1 MDYLRMGMGLKNLSH
16 EIKGA
21 IRQELDDWQELNKV
35 DRMWQGDAT
44 LWTNKD
50 ESNWIGWLV
59 VPILEISEVQRIL
72 SLAADIVQKDFQQI
86 VLLGMG
92 GSSLCPDVMTKTF
105 GKIEDY
111 PILQILDSTDPAQIL
126 KVEKNIN
133 FEKTLFIVSSKSG
146 KTLEPNILKEY
157 FYSRLQ
163 TKLGKQEVG
172 DQFVAVTDPGTALEM
187 MAKKDGFKDIFYGL
201 PSIGGR
207 YSALSNFGMLPSG
220 LMGINIK
227 KFLLQTEQM
236 IGACLPAVSVHENPG
251 ANLGIHLGICAKY
264 GKDKVTIVASP
275 KLEFLGAWLEQLLAE
290 STGKEGK
297 GLIPVDREPLGSP
310 EVYGKDRVFVYIG
323 LVNDV
328 DSDQDKLMSK
338 LEHEGHIVIRLQLNS
353 IEQLGAEFFRW
364 EVATAVAGS
373 VIGINPFDQPN
384 VEGSKVRTIELTS
397 QFEQGQNIPRPKQ
410 LAADSELQLFTDE
423 KNLQTIQQHITAEA
437 KLENYLAAY
446 LNQIK
451 LGDYVDISA
460 FIENSNENFV
470 LLQQIR
476 EIIRDAKKVATCLG
490 FGPRFLHSTGQVY
503 KGGPNTGVF
512 LQLTAEYTDDIQV
525 PGHKYTF
532 GTVIAAQA
540 QADFEVL
547 SARSRRILQINLGK
561 NISQSLQ
568 HLFELIRRAL

>member
-1 MDYLRMGMGLKNLSH
+1 
-16 EIKGA
+16 
-21 IRQELDDWQELNKV
+21 
-35 DRMWQGDAT
+35 
-44 LWTNKD
+44 
-50 ESNWIGWLV
+50 
-59 VPILEISEVQRIL
+59 
-72 SLAADIVQKDFQQI
+72 
-86 VLLGMG
+86 
-92 GSSLCPDVMTKTF
+92 
-105 GKIEDY
+105 
-111 PILQILDSTDPAQIL
+111 
-126 KVEKNIN
+126 
-133 FEKTLFIVSSKSG
+133 
-146 KTLEPNILKEY
+146 
-157 FYSRLQ
+157 
-163 TKLGKQEVG
+163 
-172 DQFVAVTDPGTALEM
+172 
-187 MAKKDGFKDIFYGL
+187 
-201 PSIGGR
+201 
-207 YSALSNFGMLPSG
+207 
-220 LMGINIK
+220 
-227 KFLLQTEQM
+227 
-236 IGACLPAVSVHENPG
+236 
-251 ANLGIHLGICAKY
+251 
-264 GKDKVTIVASP
+264 
-275 KLEFLGAWLEQLLAE
+275 
-290 STGKEGK
+290 
-297 GLIPVDREPLGSP
+297 
-310 EVYGKDRVFVYIG
+310 
-323 LVNDV
+323 
-328 DSDQDKLMSK
+328 MSK